1 MTIESVMLLMS
12 NHGEERSRTFLDG
25 DQQLAGVGYEE
36 VRGES
41 REKTYLTEMLKE
53 LVSP

>member
-1 MTIESVMLLMS
+1 MAFSVECLKS
-12 NHGEERSRTFLDG
+12 ARGKRSRTFLDG

>member
-1 MTIESVMLLMS
+1 MECLKSAR
-12 NHGEERSRTFLDG
+12 EERSRTSLDG

-36 VRGES
+36 VRES